1 MRLGGKTDA
10 IAWLLPLLNA
20 SANAAIIGKIPVGAA
35 VTYYKTNST
44 SWHYAVTPVQG
55 YVSASFIRET
65 GTGGSTTNPWDG
77 RYGPSDL
84 SSQSQNATQYIRNM
98 QADLQEW
105 FTYVWANSPNGWS
118 GYTVPQTGT
127 YGTGTQDAVRKFQ
140 IAYGLS
146 NDGIFGN
153 QCKAVLWDYK
163 N

>member
-98 QADLQEW
+98 QADLPDGVKSIRQ
-105 FTYVWANSPNGWS
+105 WA
-118 GYTVPQTGT
+118 QTP
-127 YGTGTQDAVRKFQ
+127 RKS
-140 IAYGLS
+140 ICTKRL
-146 NDGIFGN
+146 
-153 QCKAVLWDYK
+153 L
-163 N
+163 